1 MVNPKQKGKAG
12 ENEACLWFAKHVFDN
27 TVVLERNHN
36 QTFIGCDIV
45 AHPFIV
51 EVKRREALAYDKWWI
66 QINKV
71 YLRLQEF
78 NQAYIPVVMFRQNR
92 KEWEFL
98 ISATTIGS
106 NVGWVHI
113 PAVRFKDWAKRYV

>member
-1 MVNPKQKGKAG
+1 
-12 ENEACLWFAKHVFDN
+12 
-27 TVVLERNHN
+27 
-36 QTFIGCDIV
+36 
-45 AHPFIV
+45 
-51 EVKRREALAYDKWWI
+51 
-66 QINKV
+66 V